1 MKLYMCEKPNQAGD
15 LARNLNITGSNDGF
29 IGNDSCF
36 RFLSFSKYS
45 EQSENHR
52 HPNFYIFYH
61 NHRGYIAQ
69 LNAQSPK

>member
-1 MKLYMCEKPNQAGD
+1 MKLY
-15 LARNLNITGSNDGF
+15 I
-29 IGNDSCF
+29 
-36 RFLSFSKYS
+36 FSKYS

-69 LNAQSPK
+69 LNAQSPKKFLVLFMNNSEII